1 MAALSRKISTSR
13 AIVLRFALLI
23 MFGAL
28 LLCLPVSASSGKG
41 ASFADAL
48 FTSVSAV
55 CVTGLTVVD
64 TGTAWSG
71 FGQAVILFL
80 IQTGGMGV
88 ITVVVTATVVFNG
101 NVSLKQRS
109 IMQEAISCD
118 SIGDTVRTAIGVI
131 RNTFIVECAGA
142 LMLMIPLCR
151 DYGLKGVWYSV
162 FHSVSAFCNAG
173 FDLMG
178 AQGQA
183 SLSSYVSSPLVNTV
197 IMTLII
203 TGGIGFVCW
212 DDIRKNGV
220 RVRRYR
226 LHTKAVIITT
236 AVLIIVSFIL
246 FFFLEFS
253 SLPLPERI
261 WASLFQSVTPRT
273 AGFYTTDQAA
283 LSCGGKM
290 LTIALMLI
298 GGAPGSTA
306 GGMKVTTVAV
316 IFACMLSVFRKRNAA
331 QMLGRRI
338 SDDTLRSALALFTM
352 YLSGFLAVGAAISR
366 IEALPLSSC
375 LFEAASA
382 LGTVGLS
389 TGITPSLSGVSR
401 ILLMMLM
408 FAGRAGGLTLMFSA
422 LSGSATN
429 VSKLPLENINVG

>member
-1 MAALSRKISTSR
+1 MAAFSKKISTSR
-13 AIVLRFALLI
+13 AIVLGFALLI
-23 MFGAL
+23 LLGTL
-28 LLCLPVSASSGKG
+28 LLCLPVSSSSGRG
-41 ASFADAL
+41 ASFGDAL

-71 FGQAVILFL
+71 FGQAVILLL

-88 ITVVVTATVVFNG
+88 ITVVVTATVLFRG
-101 NVSLKQRS
+101 NVTLKQRS

-118 SIGDTVRTAIGVI
+118 SIGDTVRTALGVI
-131 RNTFIVECAGA
+131 RTTLMLEFAGA
-142 LMLMIPLCR
+142 LLLMISFCR
-151 DYGLKGVWYSV
+151 DYGPRGVWYSV
-162 FHSVSAFCNAG
+162 FHAVSAFCNAG

-183 SLSSYVSSPLVNTV
+183 SLSHYATSPLVNTV
-197 IMTLII
+197 IMMLIVC
-203 TGGIGFVCW
+203 GGIGFVCW
-212 DDIRKNGV
+212 DDIRKNGLKV
-220 RVRRYR
+220 MRYR
-226 LHTKAVIITT
+226 LQTKAVLLTT
-236 AVLIIVSFIL
+236 AVLITVSSVL
-246 FFFLEFS
+246 FFSLEFA

-273 AGFYTTDQAA
+273 AGFFTVDQNA
-283 LSCGGKM
+283 LSGGGKL

-316 IFACMLSVFRKRNAA
+316 ILASMVSVFKKRNAA

-338 SDDTLRSALALFTM
+338 SDDTLRSAMALFTL
-352 YLSGFLAVGAAISR
+352 YAGSFLAVGSAISR

-389 TGITPSLSGVSR
+389 TGITPSLSAASR
-401 ILLMMLM
+401 ILLMILM

-422 LSGSATN
+422 LSGSGAY

>member
-1 MAALSRKISTSR
+1 M
-13 AIVLRFALLI
+13 
-23 MFGAL
+23 
-28 LLCLPVSASSGKG
+28 
-41 ASFADAL
+41 AL
-48 FTSVSAV
+48 FHA
-55 CVTGLTVVD
+55 
-64 TGTAWSG
+64 
-71 FGQAVILFL
+71 
-80 IQTGGMGV
+80 
-88 ITVVVTATVVFNG
+88 
-101 NVSLKQRS
+101 
-109 IMQEAISCD
+109 
-118 SIGDTVRTAIGVI
+118 
-131 RNTFIVECAGA
+131 
-142 LMLMIPLCR
+142 
-151 DYGLKGVWYSV
+151 
-162 FHSVSAFCNAG
+162 VSAFCNAG

-236 AVLIIVSFIL
+236 AVLIIASFML

-253 SLPLPERI
+253 SLPLSERI

-283 LSCGGKM
+283 LSGGGKM

-316 IFACMLSVFRKRNAA
+316 IFACMLSVFRKRNAD